1 MIKRTNYFNFNGV
14 NAFVTGASGHL
25 GQTISEALAEHGAKV
40 YLNGRNSKKINLL
53 HKKLKKR
60 GLKSEP
66 VAIDILDFQKLKNF
80 FF

>member
-53 HKKLKKR
+53 HK
-60 GLKSEP
+60 
-66 VAIDILDFQKLKNF
+66 N
-80 FF
+80 